1 MLVVSAKLKNGTPE
15 QYALLDDAIRAGQF
29 VRNKCVRYWMENKG
43 TTRNDLQKLCA
54 VLADDKS
61 TPWVKQL
68 NSQARQSSADR
79 AWQSIQRFYTNCRE
93 NKPGKKGYPKF
104 KKYSRSVEYKQT
116 GYKLSDDRR
125 KIAFTDGFKAGT
137 FDLWCNQKT
146 LVYYTE
152 QQIKRVRVVR
162 RADGYYCQFLIDYER
177 EEKHDFTGSVVGID
191 LGLKEFYTDSNG
203 KTVENPRYLRK
214 SEKRLKKAQRR
225 LSKRHKRGKKQS
237 NNYHKQRKRVAKL
250 HLKISRQR
258 KDHAV
263 KTARALV
270 QSNDL
275 VVYEDL
281 KVSNMVK
288 NHKLA
293 KSISDASWYQF
304 TQWVDYFAKID
315 KIVCVSVAPHF
326 TTQDCS
332 VCGTRV
338 KKSLSTRTH
347 QCPKCKTVL
356 DRDHNAGINILK
368 KGLEMLGE
376 IVNGTVGHTGTEV
389 KNLNVCGQSDLWDF
403 IRDNEKLS
411 RLETPDNGKDAENS
425 TGDSE

>member
-1 MLVVSAKLKNGTPE
+1 ME
-15 QYALLDDAIRAGQF
+15 Q
-29 VRNKCVRYWMENKG
+29 KG

-61 TPWVKQL
+61 TPWVRQL

-79 AWQSIQRFYTNCRE
+79 AWQSVQRFYTNCRE
-93 NKPGKKGYPKF
+93 NKPGKKGFPKF

-125 KIAFTDGFKAGT
+125 KISFTDGFKAGT
-137 FDLWCNQKT
+137 FDLWCSQKT
-146 LVYYTE
+146 LVYYSE

-162 RADGYYCQFLIDYER
+162 RAAGYYCQFLIDYER
-177 EEKHDFTGSVVGID
+177 EESHDFTGSVVGID

-203 KTVENPRYLRK
+203 NTVENPRFLRK

-225 LSKRHKRGKKQS
+225 LSKRHKIGKKQS
-237 NNYHKQRKRVAKL
+237 NNYHKQRVKVAKL

-258 KDHAV
+258 KDHAL

-270 QSNDL
+270 QSHDL

-288 NHKLA
+288 NHKTRSVA
-293 KSISDASWYQF
+293 SDSEAITKSISDASWYQF
-304 TQWVDYFAKID
+304 TQWVDYFAKIH
-315 KIVCVSVAPHF
+315 KIVCVSVAPNF

-356 DRDHNAGINILK
+356 DRDHNAAINILK
-368 KGLEMLGE
+368 KGLELLGE
-376 IVNGTVGHTGTEV
+376 TINGTVGHTE
-389 KNLNVCGQSDLWDF
+389 CGSL
-403 IRDNEKLS
+403 
-411 RLETPDNGKDAENS
+411 G
-425 TGDSE
+425 